1 VCLPS
6 KFHALLDLS
15 SGSQKVVAELQQ
27 QGGEEMLVD
36 TSADIAPSDDDME
49 WETLP
54 TPLKDDEVFVHVVQD
69 ICNSPLVFRFIQ
81 VSLSRTHTDIF
92 CHL

>member
-1 VCLPS
+1 MCLPS
-6 KFHALLDLS
+6 EAHVLLGLS

-36 TSADIAPSDDDME
+36 TSADVAPSDGDME

-54 TPLKDDEVFVHVVQD
+54 TPLKDDESFVHAVRD
-69 ICNSPLVFRFIQ
+69 IHNSPLVFGFIR
-81 VSLSRTHTDIF
+81 VPSSETHTNIF